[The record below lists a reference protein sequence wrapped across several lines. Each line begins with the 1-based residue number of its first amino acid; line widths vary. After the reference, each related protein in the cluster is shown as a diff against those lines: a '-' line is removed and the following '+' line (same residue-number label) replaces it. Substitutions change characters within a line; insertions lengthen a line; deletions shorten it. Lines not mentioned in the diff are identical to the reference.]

1 MNDPKMANGM
11 DEKSKKALACRHT
24 KKTLA
29 NVNGNGILD
38 SGGNGMAIILSAYVR
53 VL

>member
-29 NVNGNGILD
+29 NVNGILD